1 MDMSDRIFFKDVSL
15 DPRTYLKSVNV
26 RDSAFPFF
34 SRNRKGTLDDEER
47 GLQEMELP
55 SNLPAE
61 REKKLL
67 VIEEFERLT
76 GKLELFIPFLEYR

>member
-1 MDMSDRIFFKDVSL
+1 MSVIRHFH
-15 DPRTYLKSVNV
+15 
-26 RDSAFPFF
+26 FF